1 MFWAGHYGPHG
12 ELKTYRANY
21 DHAKKEHRCTA
32 QNGNGVTSRSD
43 WTVAGRTART
53 DFISQTLA
61 NNRAMQVLN
70 KKVRF

>member
-1 MFWAGHYGPHG
+1 MITVPVVWAGHYGPHG
-12 ELKTYRANY
+12 ELKHIELIMIMT
-21 DHAKKEHRCTA
+21 KKEHRCTA

-61 NNRAMQVLN
+61 NNRSYAST
-70 KKVRF
+70 K